1 MNIPYEKALRVA
13 KSLKLAK
20 PKKFLDLIEQF
31 NQMSSGSDGG
41 FFFNGRG
48 KLILR
53 DHYYPKWT
61 DNDFKKILLELKDE
75 KN

>member
-1 MNIPYEKALRVA
+1 MNIPYDKALRIA
-13 KSLKLAK
+13 KSLKTDS
-20 PKKFLDLIEQF
+20 PKKFLELVEQF

-53 DHYYPKWT
+53 DHYYPNWT
-61 DNDFKKILLELKDE
+61 DKDFSKILLELKDE